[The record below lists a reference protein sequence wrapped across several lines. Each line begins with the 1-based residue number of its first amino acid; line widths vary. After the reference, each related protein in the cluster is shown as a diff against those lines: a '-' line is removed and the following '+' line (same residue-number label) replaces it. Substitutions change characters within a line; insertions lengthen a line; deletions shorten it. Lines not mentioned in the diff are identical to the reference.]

1 MYFLKKLVLIVLLVI
16 SNGISAQKMEA
27 NPDRSNVLL
36 YKIISDQKE
45 VIITSSPLISN
56 QQRAI
61 LQIIDTQKKV
71 PLETEFPLKQNF
83 VLVDILLYT
92 ESICYIIGYEK
103 LSNTQYDIGLM
114 KISSEEGLLW
124 HKDFSK
130 KGIEIPRSI
139 VKLNDNNIA
148 IAGFCATE
156 TEEFYKVLKNDL
168 HVLKVSPDGN
178 RIWTKTIGLKNI
190 DEAFLDLSVTDD
202 NELFLLGK
210 RKYFNDKLYVIKINK
225 FGNITW
231 QTTHDIGHLIK
242 SARLTNDTSNTGI
255 TIHATVLDIGYK
267 TKELFEKEILFAL
280 NNNGE
285 RRNLEELATKQLE
298 YNFFADIDY
307 QKNQQ
312 MVGIIRT
319 NSLNIRRDPSLTSGV
334 VTNLKKGRTVEIIDK
349 SKTKVRIN
357 QMNDYWYLLRVD
369 NGETGWAYGHFI
381 DIVE

>member
-1 MYFLKKLVLIVLLVI
+1 M
-16 SNGISAQKMEA
+16 
-27 NPDRSNVLL
+27 
-36 YKIISDQKE
+36 
-45 VIITSSPLISN
+45 
-56 QQRAI
+56 
-61 LQIIDTQKKV
+61 
-71 PLETEFPLKQNF
+71 
-83 VLVDILLYT
+83 
-92 ESICYIIGYEK
+92 
-103 LSNTQYDIGLM
+103 
-114 KISSEEGLLW
+114 W